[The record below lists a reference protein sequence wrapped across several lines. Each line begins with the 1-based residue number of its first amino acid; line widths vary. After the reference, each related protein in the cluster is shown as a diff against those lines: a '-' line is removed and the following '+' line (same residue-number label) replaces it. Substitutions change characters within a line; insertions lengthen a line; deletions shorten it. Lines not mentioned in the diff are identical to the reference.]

1 MVRNNIVLPG
11 AALIVL
17 TMSGCSR
24 TVASEGALTPKAQ
37 SSVSASTKATR
48 VAALDPAANAD
59 PDKKI
64 CRRTLDTG
72 SLVKATKVCFTRRE
86 WAAKSDDNK
95 KFWEELQGSKGST
108 NGQ

>member
-1 MVRNNIVLPG
+1 MVRNNIALPR

-48 VAALDPAANAD
+48 VATLDPE
-59 PDKKI
+59 KKI

-72 SLVKATKVCFTRRE
+72 SLVKATKICFTRRE
-86 WAAKSDDNK
+86 WAAISDDTK
-95 KFWEELQGSKGST
+95 KSFEEVQGSRGFT
-108 NGQ
+108 RGQ